1 MKNFGLSELVLVSP
15 RCRIDNQARALAS
28 HAADVLEQARVVED
42 AREAVRGSTY
52 VLGTTAR
59 LRASPSLET
68 ASPRAALPLL
78 PDSGGAVMFG
88 PEDTGLE
95 NAHLDL
101 CQAAVR
107 IPTAE
112 YASLNLAQAVNVIAY
127 EWFLQ
132 SNEEAQA
139 ARAERHLAPRD
150 EVEPMI
156 EQLGELLLYIGYTEP
171 LKAPTVERIY
181 RGIFDRAGLD
191 SREVAALRGLWSQVR
206 WAADSDPK
214 RMPGSRQSR

>member
-1 MKNFGLSELVLVSP
+1 MKNFGLSELVLVAP
-15 RCRIDNQARALAS
+15 RCRIDDQARALAS
-28 HAADVLEQARVVED
+28 HAVDVLEQARVVD
-42 AREAVRGSTY
+42 DPREAVRGCTY

-68 ASPRAALPLL
+68 ISPRAALPLL

-132 SNEEAQA
+132 SNEEARS

-156 EQLGELLLYIGYTEP
+156 EQLSELLLYIGYTEP
-171 LKAPTVERIY
+171 LKAPTVQRIY
-181 RGIFDRAGLD
+181 RGIFDRAQLD

-206 WAADSDPK
+206 WAANADPE
-214 RMPGSRQSR
+214 RMPGRRDTR